1 MEIDLKPGLTVQQ
14 LDARLLRDFE
24 KFINKDFSNALDELL
39 PRKLIPVAV
48 RLSGIAPD
56 TKVNQITREEREKLI
71 SVIKAFPVTP
81 VRFRPVEEAIVTSG
95 GVKVSEVDPHTMRV
109 PAGSGAVLY
118 RGSAGSGRL
127 YRRLQPSD
135 RLFHRP
141 PGSTVHGRGRD
152 DTMGRIEKL

>member
-81 VRFRPVEEAIVTSG
+81 VRFRPVEEAIG
-95 GVKVSEVDPHTMRV
+95 HF
-109 PAGSGAVLY
+109 
-118 RGSAGSGRL
+118 
-127 YRRLQPSD
+127 RRQ
-135 RLFHRP
+135 
-141 PGSTVHGRGRD
+141 
-152 DTMGRIEKL
+152 

>member
-1 MEIDLKPGLTVQQ
+1 MLFTHFGVSGPLVLSASSHMTGDLGEYSMEIDLKPGLTVQQ

-56 TKVNQITREEREKLI
+56 TKVNADHPGGTPEKLI

-81 VRFRPVEEAIVTSG
+81 
-95 GVKVSEVDPHTMRV
+95 KC
-109 PAGSGAVLY
+109 
-118 RGSAGSGRL
+118 GSARW
-127 YRRLQPSD
+127 RRPLSLPAA
-135 RLFHRP
+135 
-141 PGSTVHGRGRD
+141 
-152 DTMGRIEKL
+152 